1 MENDIR
7 KECLFC
13 RIADGEIP
21 STIVWEDEDLV
32 AFKDINPVA
41 PTHILIIPRKHLA
54 WLNDMTEE
62 DIPVIGK
69 ISYVAIL
76 LAKQLGIADDGWRLV
91 SNCGKNSGQ
100 EVPHLHYHLIGGKFL
115 GPFSDR

>member
-1 MENDIR
+1 MGNDIR

-54 WLNDMTEE
+54 GLNDMTEE

-69 ISYVAIL
+69 IS
-76 LAKQLGIADDGWRLV
+76 
-91 SNCGKNSGQ
+91 
-100 EVPHLHYHLIGGKFL
+100 
-115 GPFSDR
+115 

>member
-1 MENDIR
+1 MGNDIR

-54 WLNDMTEE
+54 GLNDMTEE
-62 DIPVIGK
+62 YIPVIGK
-69 ISYVAIL
+69 IS
-76 LAKQLGIADDGWRLV
+76 
-91 SNCGKNSGQ
+91 
-100 EVPHLHYHLIGGKFL
+100 
-115 GPFSDR
+115 